1 MPETNDHG
9 EHITEH
15 NSEKSEVGVD
25 ENGVN
30 QQTQAVEGQ
39 IPLDA
44 SEESQES
51 QESNDGQPQE
61 HDPASDA
68 DAHEANNDEPSV
80 LQAQLAEKEAKAKTN
95 YDLFLR
101 ERAEL
106 ENFKRRMQ
114 REKSEALRFANE
126 PLLRDLLPVVDNLER
141 ATIHAQGGGNEQPL
155 LEGVTLVLRSFL
167 DVLEKHGVTRMTAKG
182 EPFDPSKH
190 DAVAQVESSE
200 VAANTVLDE
209 HASGYSLH
217 DRLLRAAM
225 VSVSKAPAGA
235 SQAENAEIA
244 ETDEAIQD
252 KKSED

>member
-1 MPETNDHG
+1 MLETNDRS
-9 EHITEH
+9 EHK
-15 NSEKSEVGVD
+15 SKKSEVSVD

-30 QQTQAVEGQ
+30 QHTEAGEEQ
-39 IPLDA
+39 IKLNT
-44 SEESQES
+44 SEEIEESQES
-51 QESNDGQPQE
+51 HDGQPREQ
-61 HDPASDA
+61 DLASGAQDT
-68 DAHEANNDEPSV
+68 NNVNDELSV
-80 LQAQLAEKEAKAKTN
+80 IQAKLAEKEAQAKAN

-126 PLLRDLLPVVDNLER
+126 PLVRDLLPVVDNLER
-141 ATIHAQGGGNEQPL
+141 ATAHAQGGGNERPL

-167 DVLEKHGVTRMTAKG
+167 DVLEKHGVIRMTAKG

-200 VAANTVLDE
+200 VAANMVVEE

-225 VSVSKAPAGA
+225 VSVSKAPLSV
-235 SQAENAEIA
+235 SQAE
-244 ETDEAIQD
+244 TTEATQD

>member
-1 MPETNDHG
+1 MLETNDRS
-9 EHITEH
+9 EH
-15 NSEKSEVGVD
+15 NSKKSEVSVD

-30 QQTQAVEGQ
+30 QHTEAVEEQ
-39 IPLDA
+39 IKLNA
-44 SEESQES
+44 SEETEVIEESQES
-51 QESNDGQPQE
+51 QESQESHDGQPQGQ
-61 HDPASDA
+61 DLASGAQDT
-68 DAHEANNDEPSV
+68 NNVNDELSV
-80 LQAQLAEKEAKAKTN
+80 IQAKLAEKEAQATAN

-126 PLLRDLLPVVDNLER
+126 PLVRDLLPVVDNLER
-141 ATIHAQGGGNEQPL
+141 ATAHAQGSGNEQPL

-167 DVLEKHGVTRMTAKG
+167 DVLEKHGVIRMTAKG

-200 VAANTVLDE
+200 VAANMVVDE

-225 VSVSKAPAGA
+225 VSVSKAPLSAP
-235 SQAENAEIA
+235 QAE
-244 ETDEAIQD
+244 TTEATQD

>member
-1 MPETNDHG
+1 MLETNDRS
-9 EHITEH
+9 EH
-15 NSEKSEVGVD
+15 NSKKSEVSVD

-30 QQTQAVEGQ
+30 QHTEAVEEQ
-39 IPLDA
+39 IKLNA
-44 SEESQES
+44 SEETEVMEESQES
-51 QESNDGQPQE
+51 QESHDGQPQE
-61 HDPASDA
+61 QDLASGAQDT
-68 DAHEANNDEPSV
+68 NNVNDELSV
-80 LQAQLAEKEAKAKTN
+80 IQAKLAEKEAQAKAN

-126 PLLRDLLPVVDNLER
+126 PLVRDLLPVIDNLER
-141 ATIHAQGGGNEQPL
+141 ATAHAQGSGNEQPL

-167 DVLEKHGVTRMTAKG
+167 DVLEKHGVIRMTAKG

-200 VAANTVLDE
+200 VAANMVVEE

-225 VSVSKAPAGA
+225 VSVSKAPL
-235 SQAENAEIA
+235 SVPQAE
-244 ETDEAIQD
+244 TTEATQD

>member
-1 MPETNDHG
+1 MPETNDYS
-9 EHITEH
+9 EKREH

-30 QQTQAVEGQ
+30 QQTAEEEQTT
-39 IPLDA
+39 LDMSDA
-44 SEESQES
+44 SQES
-51 QESNDGQPQE
+51 QENTDGQPQG
-61 HDPASDA
+61 
-68 DAHEANNDEPSV
+68 EAVGNDELSV
-80 LQAQLAEKEAKAKTN
+80 MQAKLVETAAQAKTN

-126 PLLRDLLPVVDNLER
+126 PLCRDLLPVVDNLER
-141 ATIHAQGGGNEQPL
+141 ATAHAEGGGNEQPL

-167 DVLEKHGVTRMTAKG
+167 DVLEKYGVTRMTAKG
-182 EPFDPSKH
+182 EPFDPNKH
-190 DAVAQVESSE
+190 EAVAQVESSD
-200 VAANTVLDE
+200 VAANTVVDE

-225 VSVSKAPAGA
+225 VSVSKAPAKA
-235 SQAENAEIA
+235 PQS
-244 ETDEAIQD
+244 ETTEATQE
-252 KKSED
+252 KKPGD

>member
-1 MPETNDHG
+1 MLETNDRS
-9 EHITEH
+9 EHK
-15 NSEKSEVGVD
+15 SKKSEVSVD

-30 QQTQAVEGQ
+30 QHTEAVKEQ
-39 IPLDA
+39 IKLNT
-44 SEESQES
+44 SEEIEVIEESQES
-51 QESNDGQPQE
+51 HDGQPQE
-61 HDPASDA
+61 QNLASGVQDT
-68 DAHEANNDEPSV
+68 NNVNDELSV
-80 LQAQLAEKEAKAKTN
+80 IQAKLAEKEAQAKAN

-126 PLLRDLLPVVDNLER
+126 PLVRDLLPVVDNLER
-141 ATIHAQGGGNEQPL
+141 ATAHAQGSGNEQPL

-167 DVLEKHGVTRMTAKG
+167 DVLEKHGVIRMTAKG

-200 VAANTVLDE
+200 VAANMVVEE

-225 VSVSKAPAGA
+225 VSVSKVPLSAP
-235 SQAENAEIA
+235 QAE
-244 ETDEAIQD
+244 TTEATQD